1 MNVIK
6 LQNSGYKIIEN
17 DDSEIFVPEV
27 PSNRHYQKIQKWI
40 NEGNIP
46 TPEFSDKELLQQI
59 KQKKKAEIKS
69 AYLKTTNTFII
80 ISEVAWDNGF
90 DSAIKLDGE
99 IRFCEQLGLDKV
111 TFFDYHNNPHELS
124 LSDAREIVTQMATEF
139 RTLLA
144 KKQTLYKQISK
155 ASTITEVEAIKW

>member
-17 DDSEIFVPEV
+17 DGSEIFVPEV
-27 PSNRHYQKIQKWI
+27 QSNRHYQKIQKWI
-40 NEGNIP
+40 NEGNTP
-46 TPEFSDKELLQQI
+46 TPEFSDEELLQQV

-69 AYLKTTNTFII
+69 AYLKATNAFITI
-80 ISEVAWDNGF
+80 DGVDWDNGF

-111 TFFDYHNNPHELS
+111 VFFDYHNNPHNLS
-124 LSDAREIVTQMATEF
+124 LSDAKNIVTQIATEF
-139 RTLLA
+139 RTLLT
-144 KKQTLYKQISK
+144 KKQSLYKQLTDTP
-155 ASTITEVEAIKW
+155 TIAEVESIKW